1 MAWSVHE
8 RISERL
14 EAGRAR
20 TRGAERAETCGAS
33 AKKPRAVADEADERA
48 RGVSGRAG
56 ARRFRS
62 ISSDRAN
69 AAAARFGPTDRGAG
83 PGCAGRP
90 RREREEETRAGEG
103 ADGRAER
110 KEKERWAGLRKGE
123 EREVSAQGENNSE
136 IDLIF
141 YSKAEIDLNLI

>member
-1 MAWSVHE
+1 M
-8 RISERL
+8 
-14 EAGRAR
+14 EAGLCTDSRRGEGGSAR
-20 TRGAERAETCGAS
+20 RVRAE
-33 AKKPRAVADEADERA
+33 KPRAVADEADERA
-48 RGVSGRAG
+48 RGVSGRAE

-69 AAAARFGPTDRGAG
+69 AAAVRFGPTDRGAG
-83 PGCAGRP
+83 PGYAGRP

-141 YSKAEIDLNLI
+141 YSKAEIDLKLI